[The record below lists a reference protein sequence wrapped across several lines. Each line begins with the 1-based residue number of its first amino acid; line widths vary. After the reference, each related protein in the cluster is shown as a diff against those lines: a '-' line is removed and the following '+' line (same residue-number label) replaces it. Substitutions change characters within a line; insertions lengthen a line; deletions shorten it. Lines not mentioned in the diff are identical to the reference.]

1 MARSINGRAF
11 DHMVSSADKTSE
23 PLRGLPRREVKH
35 TVLSGGSSDDLWGEF
50 VKVFLDELTFGIGPV
65 SRWIHGELTKSMA
78 KGKQERHDVI
88 DINRPKM

>member
-1 MARSINGRAF
+1 MARDISGRAF

-23 PLRGLPRREVKH
+23 PLRGLARREEP
-35 TVLSGGSSDDLWGEF
+35 LGPGGSSDDLWGEF